1 MFWPYSFLVFI
12 QTFKELIRCLSI
24 FSLRSTTQK
33 TSYSSEMRIYV
44 TLLMETPEL
53 HLTG

>member
-1 MFWPYSFLVFI
+1 MFWPYSFPVFI

-33 TSYSSEMRIYV
+33 TYSSEMRIYV